1 MLFPLLQF
9 AAGVSLLLLGVQ
21 LLRRGLV
28 ALGRSYLEIMIRRA
42 TATPWQGFIW
52 GTLATALVQ
61 SSTAVTVL
69 TVGLVDG
76 GAISFYQSLGVILG
90 ANVGTCVT
98 VQFLSLNLSKITLP
112 LLVVG
117 IPLILVPSSRA
128 AGTACAGTGLI
139 FFSLD
144 LMTSSL
150 LPFRDSPALLGL
162 LSIAAASPWQGILAG
177 TLLTGLLHSSSVVA
191 GMAMVL
197 AGHGVLPPSGALHIV
212 LGANI
217 GTCLTALIAALFS
230 SRAAKR
236 TALAHLVIN
245 VTGAILCLPFLPLIL
260 QLLTWLTPDLPRQV
274 AHFHTLFNLVSSLAA
289 LPFTSLLARLL
300 ETLLPG

>member
-1 MLFPLLQF
+1 MFLPILQF
-9 AAGVSLLLLGVQ
+9 AVGVILLLVGVQ
-21 LLRRGLV
+21 FLRQGLV
-28 ALGRSYLEIMIRRA
+28 ALGRSYLEVMIRRA
-42 TATPWQGFIW
+42 TATPWQGFFW
-52 GTLATALVQ
+52 GAVATALVQ

-76 GAISFYQSLGVILG
+76 GVISFYQSLGIILG

-98 VQFLSLNLSKITLP
+98 VQLLALNLSKIALP
-112 LLVVG
+112 ALIMG
-117 IPLILVPSSRA
+117 IPLILAPSTRS
-128 AGTACAGTGLI
+128 AGTACLGTGLI

-144 LMTSSL
+144 LMATAL
-150 LPFRDSPALLGL
+150 LPFQDSPALLGL
-162 LSIAAASPWQGILAG
+162 LSAAATSPWQGLVAG
-177 TLLTGLLHSSSVVA
+177 TLLTGFLHSSSVVT

-197 AGHGVLPPSGALHIV
+197 ADHGVLPPPGALHIV

-245 VTGAILCLPFLPLIL
+245 ATGAFLCLPFLPPALYFL
-260 QLLTWLTPDLPRQV
+260 NWLTPDLPRQV

-289 LPFTSLLARLL
+289 LPLVGILARLVEL
-300 ETLLPG
+300 LLPD

>member
-9 AAGVSLLLLGVQ
+9 AAGVCLLLLGVQ

-42 TATPWQGFIW
+42 TATPWLGFFW
-52 GTLATALVQ
+52 GTVATALVQ

-76 GAISFYQSLGVILG
+76 GVISFYQSLGIILG

-98 VQFLSLNLSKITLP
+98 VQFLALNLGNIALP
-112 LLVVG
+112 VLAAG
-117 IPLILVPSSRA
+117 IPLILVPSARA
-128 AGTACAGTGLI
+128 AGTACVSIGLI

-144 LMTSSL
+144 LMATAL
-150 LPFRDSPALLGL
+150 LPFKDSPALLGS
-162 LSIAAASPWQGILAG
+162 LSAATGAWQGILAG
-177 TLLTGLLHSSSVVA
+177 TLLTALLHSSSVVA

-197 AGHGVLPPSGALHIV
+197 AGHGILPPLGALHIV

-217 GTCLTALIAALFS
+217 GTCLTAIIAALFS

-236 TALAHLVIN
+236 TALAHLVFN
-245 VTGAILCLPFLPLIL
+245 AAGAILCLPFLPLML
-260 QLLTWLTPDLPRQV
+260 QLLAWLTPDLPRQV
-274 AHFHTLFNLVSSLAA
+274 AHFHTLFNLVSSLIA
-289 LPFTSLLARLL
+289 LPFTGLLAWLL
-300 ETLLPG
+300 ETLLPD

>member
-21 LLRRGLV
+21 LLRQGLV
-28 ALGRSYLEIMIRRA
+28 ALGRSYLEMMIRRA
-42 TATPWQGFIW
+42 TATPWQGFFW
-52 GTLATALVQ
+52 GAVATALVQ

-76 GAISFYQSLGVILG
+76 GVISFYQSLGVILG

-98 VQFLSLNLSKITLP
+98 VQLLALKLSKIALP
-112 LLVVG
+112 ALVTS
-117 IPLILVPSSRA
+117 IPLILAPSTRA
-128 AGTACAGTGLI
+128 AGTACVSIGLI

-144 LMTSSL
+144 LMATAL
-150 LPFRDSPALLGL
+150 LPFKDSSTLLGL
-162 LSIAAASPWQGILAG
+162 LSAATSPWQGILAG
-177 TLLTGLLHSSSVVA
+177 TLLTGLLHSSSVVT

-197 AGHGVLPPSGALHIV
+197 AGHGVLPPLAALHIV

-217 GTCLTALIAALFS
+217 GTCLTAIIAALFS

-236 TALAHLVIN
+236 TALAHFVIN
-245 VTGAILCLPFLPLIL
+245 AAGAILWLPFLPLVL
-260 QLLTWLTPDLPRQV
+260 HFLNWLTPDLPRQV

-289 LPFTSLLARLL
+289 LPFAGLLAWLL
-300 ETLLPG
+300 ETLLPD

>member
-21 LLRRGLV
+21 LLRQGLV

-42 TATPWQGFIW
+42 TATPWQGFLW
-52 GTLATALVQ
+52 GTVATALVQ

-76 GAISFYQSLGVILG
+76 GVISFYQSLGVILG

-98 VQFLSLNLSKITLP
+98 VQFLALKLSKIALP
-112 LLVVG
+112 ALVTS
-117 IPLILVPSSRA
+117 IPLILAPSTRA
-128 AGTACAGTGLI
+128 AGTACLGSGLI
-139 FFSLD
+139 FSSLD
-144 LMTSSL
+144 LMASSL
-150 LPFRDSPALLGL
+150 LPFKDSPALLGL
-162 LSIAAASPWQGILAG
+162 LSAAATSPWQGILAG
-177 TLLTGLLHSSSVVA
+177 TLLTGFLHSSSVVA

-197 AGHGVLPPSGALHIV
+197 AGHGVLPPLAALHIV

-245 VTGAILCLPFLPLIL
+245 AAGAILCLPFLPPALYFL
-260 QLLTWLTPDLPRQV
+260 NWLTPDLPRQV

-289 LPFTSLLARLL
+289 LPFAGLLAWLL
-300 ETLLPG
+300 ETLLPD